1 MLRNLPLPEGSG
13 FTWVDL
19 LDPDAQEMAEV
30 AGRYGLHPAAV
41 RDFLNQPH
49 LPKFE
54 RLPGQ
59 QLLILRAYDEVA
71 KRGDT
76 IQAMTRRLV
85 VLLTE
90 GAVITVH
97 RREQPFFVEAVRQAA
112 AGSALG
118 PALRP
123 EQLALALCAGAVKS
137 FDEPL
142 KESEEKLDQ
151 IEAALF
157 SRKTPH
163 LGIKQIYGLKRR
175 CAVIKRTLGR
185 TLTALGPLK
194 EQARDDQGLLAD
206 VVEEADRLHTW
217 ADELLES
224 ATHLMNLEINLASQ
238 RTNEVM
244 RVLTVFSAFFLPL
257 TFLAGVYG
265 MNFKRMPEL
274 DHPLGY
280 PLVWV
285 AMAATALGIW
295 IWFRRKGWLK

>member
-1 MLRNLPLPEGSG
+1 MLRNLPLPEGSS
-13 FTWVDL
+13 FAWVDL
-19 LDPDAQEMAEV
+19 VDPTAAEMAEV
-30 AGRYGLHPAAV
+30 ADRYGLHPAAV

-85 VLLTE
+85 VLMME

-97 RREQPFFVEAVRQAA
+97 RREQPFFTMAAQQAA
-112 AGSALG
+112 SGGA
-118 PALRP
+118 ALRP

-137 FDEPL
+137 FDDPL
-142 KESEEKLDQ
+142 KESEDKLDQ

-163 LGIKQIYGLKRR
+163 QGIKQIYGLKRR

-185 TLTALGPLK
+185 IMTSLGHLK

-257 TFLAGVYG
+257 TFIAGVYG

-274 DHPLGY
+274 EHRLGY
-280 PLVWV
+280 PLVIA
-285 AMAATALGIW
+285 AMVLTALAIW
-295 IWFRRKGWLK
+295 VWFRRKGWLK

>member
-1 MLRNLPLPEGSG
+1 MLRTLPLPEGSA
-13 FTWVDL
+13 FVWVDL
-19 LDPDAQEMAEV
+19 VDPTATEMEEV
-30 AGRYGLHPAAV
+30 GSRYGLLPEV
-41 RDFLNQPH
+41 LRDFLNQPH

-85 VLLTE
+85 VLLME
-90 GAVITVH
+90 GALITVH
-97 RREQPFFVEAVRQAA
+97 RREQPFFVEVAA
-112 AGSALG
+112 KVAGG

-142 KESEEKLDQ
+142 KESEEKLDH

-157 SRKTPH
+157 SRKVPH
-163 LGIKQIYGLKRR
+163 LGIKQVYGLKRR
-175 CAVIKRTLGR
+175 CAVIMRTLGR
-185 TLTALGPLK
+185 TMGALGPMK
-194 EQARDDQGLLAD
+194 AQAWDDQGLLAD

-217 ADELLES
+217 ADELLEN
-224 ATHLMNLEINLASQ
+224 ATHLMHLEINLASQ

-244 RVLTVFSAFFLPL
+244 RVLTIFSAFFLPL
-257 TFLAGVYG
+257 TFIAGVYG
-265 MNFKRMPEL
+265 MNFRRMPEL
-274 DHPLGY
+274 EHRFGY
-280 PLVWV
+280 PLVIA
-285 AMAATALGIW
+285 AMVLTALAIW
-295 IWFRRKGWLK
+295 AWFRRKGWLK

>member
-1 MLRNLPLPEGSG
+1 MLRTLPLPEGTG

-19 LDPDAQEMAEV
+19 VDPSTAEMQEA
-30 AGRYGLHPAAV
+30 ADRYGLHPAAV
-41 RDFLNQPH
+41 RDFLNHPH

-85 VLLTE
+85 LLMMDGVL
-90 GAVITVH
+90 ITVH
-97 RREQPFFVEAVRQAA
+97 RREQPFFTEVAA
-112 AGSALG
+112 QVAAG
-118 PALRP
+118 PALRT
-123 EQLALALCAGAVKS
+123 EQLVLALCTGAVKS

-142 KESEEKLDQ
+142 KESEERLDR

-157 SRKTPH
+157 SRKQPH
-163 LGIKQIYGLKRR
+163 LGVKQVYGLKRR
-175 CAVIKRTLGR
+175 CAVIKRTLWR
-185 TLTALGPLK
+185 TMAALGPLK

-206 VVEEADRLHTW
+206 VLEEADRLHTW
-217 ADELLES
+217 ADELSEG

-244 RVLTVFSAFFLPL
+244 RVLTIFSAFFLPL
-257 TFLAGVYG
+257 TFIAGVYG

-274 DHPLGY
+274 EHRLGY
-280 PLVWV
+280 PLVIAV
-285 AMAATALGIW
+285 MLITALSIW
-295 IWFRRKGWLK
+295 GWFRRKGWLR

>member
-1 MLRNLPLPEGSG
+1 MPRTLPLPEGST

-19 LDPDAQEMAEV
+19 LDPTEGELAEV
-30 AGRYGLHPAAV
+30 AGRYGLHPAV
-41 RDFLNQPH
+41 MRDFLNQPH

-85 VLLTE
+85 VLLME
-90 GAVITVH
+90 GVVITVH
-97 RREQPFFVEAVRQAA
+97 RREQPFFRQVLKQVAEGA
-112 AGSALG
+112 
-118 PALRP
+118 ALRP
-123 EQLALALCAGAVKS
+123 EQLALALCAGAVQS

-142 KESEEKLDQ
+142 KESEDRLDQ
-151 IEAALF
+151 IEASLF
-157 SRKTPH
+157 NRKAPR
-163 LGIKQIYGLKRR
+163 LGIKQVYGLKRR
-175 CAVIKRTLGR
+175 CAVIKRTLAR
-185 TLTALGPLK
+185 ITTALGHLK

-206 VVEEADRLHTW
+206 VVEEADRLQTW

-224 ATHLMNLEINLASQ
+224 ATHLMNLEINVASQ

-257 TFLAGVYG
+257 TFIAGVYG

-274 DHPLGY
+274 EHRLGY
-280 PLVWV
+280 PFVLA
-285 AMAATALGIW
+285 AMILTALAIW
-295 IWFRRKGWLK
+295 IWFRRKGWLR